1 MLFSVQSGSLCALF
15 NGVRQ
20 RHILGAVQDQN
31 KGWSDYRIGFSKE
44 IDLDILPHQVSLE
57 SYSATLGHK
66 VGPLPPSLPAPS
78 SRSDCSAVTPSTTTP
93 TSSRCGT
100 QGSGGSCAWWPTL
113 ISRLARRFSPTT
125 TILCLGEFCGVKT
138 LSAGRTVRS
147 NAICYLG

>member
-66 VGPLPPSLPAPS
+66 VQGVPKKSGIS
-78 SRSDCSAVTPSTTTP
+78 V
-93 TSSRCGT
+93 
-100 QGSGGSCAWWPTL
+100 QGS
-113 ISRLARRFSPTT
+113 F
-125 TILCLGEFCGVKT
+125 
-138 LSAGRTVRS
+138 
-147 NAICYLG
+147 